1 MVLIYGEGAFD
12 NYRAAL
18 GAVGIETVVSMDTAL
33 ARRCGG
39 LLLPGGGDIFGR
51 LSRRE
56 TAAINAFICR
66 RRPILGICRGM
77 QALNVYFGG
86 ALHDR
91 IAGHQLLQGDMV
103 HLTRAEGLMA
113 QLLGPSPVVTSNHH
127 QAVKTLGRGLTV
139 CQRAEDGIVEAVVH
153 ETLPVLGVQY
163 HPERQSFRLRRD
175 DASDAAALFR
185 WWAAQTE

>member
-1 MVLIYGEGAFD
+1 
-12 NYRAAL
+12 
-18 GAVGIETVVSMDTAL
+18 
-33 ARRCGG
+33 
-39 LLLPGGGDIFGR
+39 
-51 LSRRE
+51 
-56 TAAINAFICR
+56 
-66 RRPILGICRGM
+66 M

-86 ALHDR
+86 TLHDR
-91 IAGHQLLQGDMV
+91 IAGHQLPQGDMV

-113 QLLGPSPVVTSNHH
+113 QLLGPSPLVTSNHH

-175 DASDAAALFR
+175 DTSDAAALFR